1 MVEFFRVPNMKGK
14 DGRSIVR
21 SIVWFDSCR
30 TDIIRPFRLYADPSE
45 VAPITLEWDPSIFT
59 ALHEQVSVFR

>member
-1 MVEFFRVPNMKGK
+1 MKRKNGM
-14 DGRSIVR
+14 SIVP
-21 SIVWFDSCR
+21 SIVWFNSCR
-30 TDIIRPFRLYADPSE
+30 KDIIRPFRLYQDPLE